1 MKKLAKLVLMLCLT
15 LSGTLCFASGLAGT
29 ENEKG
34 DDGIPIELIKNS
46 SHGSPEKGNSIL
58 ASLNSHMLMVV
69 FTENLGEVVVEISTA
84 TGGYVQTDSS
94 LTPNGLQ
101 FYIPLAGDYIV
112 NFTLPNG
119 DEYYGEFTITD

>member
-1 MKKLAKLVLMLCLT
+1 MKKVTKLVLMLCLT
-15 LSGTLCFASGLAGT
+15 LSGAFCYASGVAGT

-34 DDGIPIELIKNS
+34 KDGTPIVIIGNS
-46 SHGSPEKGNSIL
+46 SYGDSEKGNSIL
-58 ASLNSHMLMVV
+58 ATLNSHILMVV

-119 DEYYGEFTITD
+119 DEYYGEFMVTD

>member
-1 MKKLAKLVLMLCLT
+1 MLCLI
-15 LSGTLCFASGLAGT
+15 LSGALCHASGVAGQ
-29 ENEKG
+29 ENKKG
-34 DDGIPIELIKNS
+34 NDGTPIEIIKNS
-46 SHGSPEKGNSIL
+46 SHGGIEKGNSIL
-58 ASLNSHMLMVV
+58 ATLNSHMLMVV

-84 TGGYVQTDSS
+84 TGGYVQTESC

>member
-1 MKKLAKLVLMLCLT
+1 MKKVTTLVLMLCLT
-15 LSGTLCFASGLAGT
+15 LSGALCFAHGEAGM
-29 ENEKG
+29 EMKG
-34 DDGIPIELIKNS
+34 EGTPIDVIAKVC
-46 SHGSPEKGNSIL
+46 HGGVEKGNSIFPI
-58 ASLNSHMLMVV
+58 LNGHMLTVA
-69 FTENLGEVVVEISTA
+69 FTENLGEVVVEVSTA
-84 TGGYVQTDSS
+84 TGGYVQTESC

>member
-1 MKKLAKLVLMLCLT
+1 MKKVTKLVLMLCLV
-15 LSGTLCFASGLAGT
+15 LSGAFCYASGLART
-29 ENEKG
+29 ENEKRK
-34 DDGIPIELIKNS
+34 DGTPITVIAKVC
-46 SHGSPEKGNSIL
+46 HGGVEKGNSIFPI
-58 ASLNSHMLMVV
+58 LNGHMLTVA
-69 FTENLGEVVVEISTA
+69 FTENLGEVVVEVSTA
-84 TGGYVQTDSS
+84 TGGYVQTESC

>member
-1 MKKLAKLVLMLCLT
+1 MIGKTAYG
-15 LSGTLCFASGLAGT
+15 GT
-29 ENEKG
+29 
-34 DDGIPIELIKNS
+34 
-46 SHGSPEKGNSIL
+46 EKGNSIL
-58 ASLNSHMLMVV
+58 ATLNGHMLMVV

-119 DEYYGEFTITD
+119 DEYYGEFTVTD

>member
-1 MKKLAKLVLMLCLT
+1 MKKVTTLFLMLCLT
-15 LSGTLCFASGLAGT
+15 LSGALCHASGLART

-34 DDGIPIELIKNS
+34 KDGIPVELIKNS
-46 SHGSPEKGNSIL
+46 SHSGTEKGNSIL
-58 ASLNSHMLMVV
+58 VTLNSHMLMVV
-69 FTENLGEVVVEISTA
+69 FTENLGEVVVEVSTA
-84 TGGYVQTDSS
+84 TGGYVQLDSC

-119 DEYYGEFTITD
+119 DEYYGEFTVTD

>member
-1 MKKLAKLVLMLCLT
+1 MLCLI
-15 LSGTLCFASGLAGT
+15 LSGALCFAHGEAGT

-34 DDGIPIELIKNS
+34 KDGTPIVIIGNS
-46 SHGSPEKGNSIL
+46 SYGDSEKGNSIL
-58 ASLNSHMLMVV
+58 ATLNSHILMVV
-69 FTENLGEVVVEISTA
+69 FTENLGEVVVEVSTA
-84 TGGYVQTDSS
+84 TGGYVQLDSC

-119 DEYYGEFTITD
+119 DEYYGEFTVTD